1 MQWNREPAM
10 RFVLRLTC
18 AAAALTATAA
28 IAHEGATG
36 VVKVRMDAMSAIA
49 DDMKLIGRGLRSGT
63 LDAAA
68 GAEAASRIAGHA
80 ADIPE
85 QFREPNTD
93 HPSEALPVIWDEFE
107 RFSEIA
113 GELETHAAAF
123 VVEAGAGADN
133 GGLNAAFRQMGATC
147 SACHEDFRLKQ

>member
-1 MQWNREPAM
+1 M
-10 RFVLRLTC
+10 RFATSL
-18 AAAALTATAA
+18 ALAGAILIATAA

-36 VVKVRMDAMSAIA
+36 VVKVRMDAMSEIA

-68 GAEAASRIAGHA
+68 GADAANRIAAHA

-93 HPSEALPVIWDEFE
+93 HPSEALPAIWDEFE
-107 RFSEIA
+107 RFSAIA
-113 GELETHAAAF
+113 GELEVHAAAF
-123 VVEAGAGADN
+123 VVEAGAGADSDD
-133 GGLNAAFRQMGATC
+133 LNAAFRLMGATC